1 MRILPYLLATLTW
14 ISATA
19 WSADFYDED
28 HWAVAAR
35 PHHVRSLA
43 EPSFVL
49 DERVRIVADDRADAD
64 KAALLAGHI
73 RAVFGPCL
81 ITGPSAHDA
90 GAIVLRRDRTMA
102 GHREQYG
109 LRIDQN
115 RIAVTGVDGRALYN
129 GLGTLFTIMADQ
141 RLLPSADGTVAIPAV
156 EISDWPAMTG
166 FRGLNLQMTYRNPN
180 DERSIKAFVDA
191 MFRLHYNTVL
201 YEIGK
206 NWQSDTLGAS
216 WGYTRAQIRELL
228 SYAKAR
234 GMKVIP
240 GMNLLGHPGH
250 GPEWPVKVA
259 GSIDL
264 RAEENYRLLGQ
275 MLDEIAEDFGHP
287 KFFHGGMDEASKE
300 MRSNAEKHGATE
312 RDLLATHVRK
322 VNDLVKARGMRL
334 IVWHDMLVADGTT
347 GEVDNGRPGPEGT
360 AAARSAIPRDV
371 IINVW
376 DYNVSGGRN
385 CTRIFQDEGFEVTNI
400 GWMDVSIAMAATVA
414 HERSTLG
421 MITGIW
427 SDSTL
432 RDRPTHNMYWT
443 NEHRQRILALAAHY
457 SWYRPD
463 EITRTA
469 ASLADPNRILKKIDI
484 PFDPAL
490 MSIEARWDRPARMRR
505 KWTPIDLSSAAKP
518 RRPDGFAPRII
529 DSMRG
534 KIPVRDRLGYLRG
547 TPLLLTRDS
556 FVEIPSRLDI
566 DLATPPRS
574 ARGKCEGLAKRRGK
588 VIATFTV
595 TGFDRLRGTNDLI
608 VYTPKSMRTG
618 ANIYGYEI
626 IVANGE
632 VIHPRQRHNSG
643 NSRIPRNGFVISAH
657 GASRSSVRAVRAGDT
672 VQLFMVDGGKREPV
686 LSSGQPGPAKVD
698 PIVIPL
704 GLRPAKR
711 LVFLQTTRYPTLPGR
726 SLGHYEIELE
736 GGKTERVDIVF
747 AKNIGAFNETTG
759 LFDPLTSRATWLA
772 YSNYGQSHA
781 EREPVE
787 TLYAHGWMN
796 PTPGRRVTAVQLV
809 PSGEALKTG
818 LILLGIT
825 CVP

>member
-1 MRILPYLLATLTW
+1 MSLAW
-14 ISATA
+14 ASATV
-19 WSADFYDED
+19 WSAGFYDED
-28 HWAVAAR
+28 TWGLAAR
-35 PHHVRSLA
+35 PRHVRGLA

-49 DERVRIVADDRADAD
+49 NERVCIVVEDSADAG

-73 RAVFGPCL
+73 RAVFGL
-81 ITGPSAHDA
+81 HLRVGTTVD
-90 GAIVLRRDRTMA
+90 GARAIDLRRDRAMA

-115 RIAVTGVDGRALYN
+115 RIAVTGADGRALYN
-129 GLGTLFTIMADQ
+129 GLGTLFTILADQ
-141 RLLPSADGTVAIPAV
+141 RLLPSADGTVAIPSV
-156 EISDWPAMTG
+156 EIRDWPAMTG
-166 FRGLNLQMTYRNPN
+166 FRGLNLQMTYRAPN
-180 DERSIKAFVDA
+180 DERSIKAFVDG

-206 NWQSDTLGAS
+206 NWQSDTPGAS
-216 WGYTRAQIRELL
+216 WGYTRSQIRELVA
-228 SYAKAR
+228 YAKAR
-234 GMKVIP
+234 GMEVIP

-275 MLDEIAEDFGHP
+275 MLDEIVEDFGHP

-300 MRSNAEKHGATE
+300 MRANAEKHGATE
-312 RDLLATHVRK
+312 RDLLVAHVRK

-347 GEVDNGRPGPEGT
+347 GEVDNGSPGPEGT
-360 AAARSAIPRDV
+360 AAARSSIPRDV

-385 CTRIFQDEGFEVTNI
+385 CTGIFQGGGFEVTNI

-432 RDRPTHNMYWT
+432 RDRPTHNMCWT

-547 TPLLLTRDS
+547 TPLLLAHDS
-556 FVEIPSRLDI
+556 LVEIPSRLDI
-566 DLATPPRS
+566 NLATPSPS
-574 ARGKCEGLAKRRGK
+574 TRGKYEGIAKRRGK
-588 VIATFTV
+588 VVATFTV

-608 VYTPKSMRTG
+608 VYTPKSLRTG

-657 GASRSSVRAVRAGDT
+657 GASRPTVRAIRAGDR
-672 VQLFMVDGGKREPV
+672 VQLFRVGGGKREPV
-686 LSSGQPGPAKVD
+686 LSSGQPAPAKVD
-698 PIVIPL
+698 PIVIPM

-711 LVFLQTTRYPTLPGR
+711 LVFFHTTTYPTLPGR
-726 SLGHYEIELE
+726 SLGHYEIELD
-736 GGKTERVDIVF
+736 GGKAERVDTVF

-759 LFDPLTSRATWLA
+759 LFDPLTSRSTWLA

-787 TLYAHGWMN
+787 VLYAHEWTN
-796 PTPGRRVTAVQLV
+796 PAPERRIARVRLC

-818 LILLGIT
+818 LILLGII